1 MSREAD
7 YLLGTHDEEIGRLG
21 LQHRVWQPRVLD
33 AWRRAG
39 FSAGQTLLDIGCGPG
54 WATLDLAAI
63 VGPTGRVLALERSRR
78 FLDVLEAE
86 CARRGLQQV
95 QTHELDLDAAPLPA
109 TGASGAWAR
118 WILTFMQHPRD
129 LLERVKAALAPGA
142 VFVLHEYF
150 EYASWRLAPRSPE
163 FEEFVEQ
170 VMRSWRA
177 SGGEPDIGRILPV
190 WLQELGFELREL
202 RPLVDV
208 VPATS
213 NIWQWPKAFVHSGL
227 RRLVDLGQLDAER
240 ARKIAAAFAAA
251 EAAPHTLMVTPAVLE
266 IHAVR
271 R

>member
-1 MSREAD
+1 MSRDHD
-7 YLLGTHDEEIGRLG
+7 YLLGTHDEEIARLG

-39 FSAGQTLLDIGCGPG
+39 FSKGQTVLDIGCGPG
-54 WATLDLAAI
+54 WATLDLAAT

-95 QTHELDLDAAPLPA
+95 RTQELDLDTAPLPA
-109 TGASGAWAR
+109 AGAHGAWAR
-118 WILTFMQHPRD
+118 WIFCFMQQPRD

-142 VFVLHEYF
+142 VLVLHEYF

-177 SGGEPDIGRILPV
+177 SGGEPDIGRTLPV

-208 VPATS
+208 VPAT
-213 NIWQWPKAFVHSGL
+213 NFAWQWPTAFVHSGL
-227 RRLVDLGQLDAER
+227 RRLVDLGQMEAER
-240 ARKIAAAFAAA
+240 ARAIAEVFTAA
-251 EAAPHTLMVTPAVLE
+251 EAAPHTLMVTPALLE
-266 IHAVR
+266 IIAVR